1 MPLFP
6 VLQETEIHR
15 RLRGARLTLSSRCR
29 SISPRRRQQA
39 VQRSTLHSFPLRA
52 TSAEGPLSTDSRDLG
67 EARPPSVNP
76 FPFPTTGGAD
86 RCCPP
91 EASVSL
97 PLPRRQL
104 SSGALL
110 LLPGPVTQ
118 AGRSATRRTERQR
131 RCHGFPRTGMSR
143 GL

>member
-6 VLQETEIHR
+6 VSPETEIHR
-15 RLRGARLTLSSRCR
+15 RLRGVPPTLSSRCR

-52 TSAEGPLSTDSRDLG
+52 TSAEGPLSTGSRG
-67 EARPPSVNP
+67 PSEAQPPSANP

-86 RCCPP
+86 RYCPP

-104 SSGALL
+104 FSGALL
-110 LLPGPVTQ
+110 LLRGPVTR
-118 AGRSATRRTERQR
+118 AGRSATRRTE
-131 RCHGFPRTGMSR
+131 M
-143 GL
+143 

>member
-1 MPLFP
+1 MPIFP
-6 VLQETEIHR
+6 VLPGTEIHGHFRGAPPTLPSRCHSISSR
-15 RLRGARLTLSSRCR
+15 RLR
-29 SISPRRRQQA
+29 QA
-39 VQRSTLHSFPLRA
+39 VQRSTLHWFPPRA
-52 TSAEGPLSTDSRDLG
+52 TSAEGPLSTDSRGLG

-76 FPFPTTGGAD
+76 FPFPTKGGAD
-86 RCCPP
+86 RYCPP

-118 AGRSATRRTERQR
+118 AGRS
-131 RCHGFPRTGMSR
+131 
-143 GL
+143 